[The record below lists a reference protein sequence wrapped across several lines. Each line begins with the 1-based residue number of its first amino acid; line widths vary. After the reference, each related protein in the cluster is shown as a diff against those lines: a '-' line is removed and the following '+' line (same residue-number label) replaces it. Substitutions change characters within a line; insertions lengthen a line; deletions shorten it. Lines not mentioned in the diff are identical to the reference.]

1 MLNYVE
7 HFFRCSQSFGIPQL
21 RILCLALYLIFK
33 WGYLIFWSLASQKK
47 SLDMH
52 SGIVQTSDCYSVLGL
67 CSGVGMFQRT
77 STSFIMGCRGRIY
90 VQLSWAV
97 SNWAVECEQWRN
109 LLMCMGSLVTE
120 ATLHYSKW
128 EVRQV
133 QSWSLP
139 QTETETGKGNSIFIV
154 LPRFREKKFHNSL
167 LSLAPLGCIEKTTQ
181 IWGNGSVG
189 QVLASKCKDPSCT
202 QGPIKISHDVW
213 L

>member
-1 MLNYVE
+1 MLNYVD

-21 RILCLALYLIFK
+21 RILCLALYPIFK
-33 WGYLIFWSLASQKK
+33 WGYVIFWSPASQKR

-109 LLMCMGSLVTE
+109 LLMYMGPLVIE
-120 ATLHYSKW
+120 ATLYYSKW

-133 QSWSLP
+133 HSWRLP
-139 QTETETGKGNSIFIV
+139 QTETDTGKKSIFIV
-154 LPRFREKKFHNSL
+154 WLKFRE
-167 LSLAPLGCIEKTTQ
+167 
-181 IWGNGSVG
+181 
-189 QVLASKCKDPSCT
+189 
-202 QGPIKISHDVW
+202 
-213 L
+213 

>member
-1 MLNYVE
+1 
-7 HFFRCSQSFGIPQL
+7 
-21 RILCLALYLIFK
+21 
-33 WGYLIFWSLASQKK
+33 
-47 SLDMH
+47 
-52 SGIVQTSDCYSVLGL
+52 
-67 CSGVGMFQRT
+67 
-77 STSFIMGCRGRIY
+77 MGCRGRIY

-202 QGPIKISHDVW
+202 QGPIKISHDLW
-213 L
+213 LWARSTQVLYGRVVFHLIFFLHPNSCLGNTVFLFVCLFVLFCFFVFSWSAILAFSAIWSL